1 MKTRKIIAL
10 SMLISALAAAPAFA
24 RLEGIN
30 RIFYIVSDEMSMTQK
45 AMSSEAGLNRLVTDE
60 IQLKSA
66 TASDSEELSRAFLRA
81 SISNGSHVF
90 IYYEDFLSE
99 IYKIVKENPE
109 LKVIVMGGKIPE
121 NKKLT
126 NLYAL
131 SYDEERAAFL
141 AGYTAGALSENKK
154 VALLTSEKECAKTA
168 EVKKGF
174 IEGVKKATSVRGKK
188 VKIKACIA
196 ENLHNDE
203 IAGKVAGHLY
213 SEGTDVIYFV
223 GETGLR
229 TVHAEAAKAGKKVI
243 FVKQDE
249 TSYLYPEDKAV
260 LAVVTKNNTRAV
272 EKVFREINEG
282 AHEAERNI
290 EIPMKPGEYEFTVN
304 PAGHNDSWIEKE
316 IEELA
321 AE

>member
-1 MKTRKIIAL
+1 MKAKKIIAL
-10 SMLISALAAAPAFA
+10 SMLISAFAAVPAFA
-24 RLEGIN
+24 RLEGIT

-45 AMSSEAGLNRLVTDE
+45 AMSSEAGLNKLLTEE
-60 IQLKSA
+60 IQLKSV
-66 TASDSEELSRAFLRA
+66 TASDSKELNRAFLRA

-90 IYYEDFLSE
+90 MSQEDFMPE
-99 IYKIVKENPE
+99 AYKIVKENPE
-109 LKVIVMGGKIPE
+109 LKVVVIGGKIPE

-174 IEGVKKATSVRGKK
+174 IEGVKKATLARGRK
-188 VKIKACIA
+188 VKIKTCIA

-223 GETGLR
+223 GETGLH

-260 LAVVTKNNTRAV
+260 LAVVSKNNTRTI
-272 EKVFREINEG
+272 EKVFHEINEG
-282 AHEAERNI
+282 THESERNI
-290 EIPMKPGEYEFTVN
+290 EISITPGEYEFSIN
-304 PAGHNDSWIEKE
+304 PAGHSDSAIERE

-321 AE
+321 SE